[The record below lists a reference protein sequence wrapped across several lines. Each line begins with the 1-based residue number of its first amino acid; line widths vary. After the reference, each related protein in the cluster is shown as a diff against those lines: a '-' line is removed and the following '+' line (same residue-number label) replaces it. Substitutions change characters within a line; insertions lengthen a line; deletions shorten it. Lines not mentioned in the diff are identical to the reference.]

1 MNITRTLSLPLLAAA
16 LVASLASLGSPAF
29 ATTTSADRD
38 GTLIKW
44 HGTERTAQLPVGPEM
59 IPGAPRSFRQF
70 ARQELRTSWIEDLDH
85 KPACKQAPT
94 MTVRSLRTDGFA
106 FGTFGTYPQPGCATG
121 GGYVAYWA
129 IRHGQWKEVL
139 GTQDIPFCDRLE
151 QIGFPSELGV
161 HKCYD
166 GHDVVPYSHA

>member
-1 MNITRTLSLPLLAAA
+1 MKISRTFTLPLVAAA
-16 LVASLASLGSPAF
+16 LAASSAAPAH
-29 ATTTSADRD
+29 ATAAPADRD

-44 HGTERTAQLPVGPEM
+44 HGAERTVHLPVGPEM
-59 IPGAPRSFRQF
+59 IPGAPHSFRKF
-70 ARQELRTSWIEDLDH
+70 ARQELRDSWNQDLNHD
-85 KPACKQAPT
+85 PACKQAPT

-106 FGTFGTYPQPGCATG
+106 FGFFGTYPQPGCPTG

-129 IRHGQWKEVL
+129 VRNGKWKEVIA
-139 GTQDIPFCDRLE
+139 TQDLPFCDRLE
-151 QIGFPSELGV
+151 KVGFPSDLGV

>member
-1 MNITRTLSLPLLAAA
+1 MNITRTLSLPLISAAIA
-16 LVASLASLGSPAF
+16 ASLAAPAF
-29 ATTTSADRD
+29 ATATPPDRD
-38 GTLIKW
+38 STLIKW
-44 HGTERTAQLPVGPEM
+44 HGAERTVHLPVGSEM
-59 IPGAPRSFRQF
+59 IPGAPHSFRQF
-70 ARQELRTSWIEDLDH
+70 ARQELRKSWIQELDH
-85 KPACKQAPT
+85 KPACKAAPT

-129 IRHGQWKEVL
+129 VRHGEWKEVL
-139 GTQDIPFCDRLE
+139 GTQDLPFCDRLE
-151 QIGFPSELGV
+151 QVGFPSELGV